1 MKKAK
6 HTALKKRVLLIGWD
20 AADWQLINPLLR
32 QGKMPALA
40 KLMGRGAHGNL
51 VTLDPPISPMLW
63 TSIATGKQPYK
74 HGIHGFTEL
83 LPDGKTAV
91 PVRVSSRTSK
101 AIWNILGES
110 GLRTNVVGWWPSHP
124 AENINGVCVS
134 NFFAMMADEKTLNYG
149 QPPKDSVFPESMQAS
164 LEECRVHPAELT
176 QEMLSPFFPDVEKL
190 SSASDPILRSCMR
203 ILAHAATIQAT
214 VTRLMRTTEWDFTAV
229 YFDALDH
236 FCHLGMKYHPP
247 KMAGISENDF
257 EKYHYVVEA
266 AYRFHDMML
275 ERLMD
280 LAGADCNIFLVSD
293 HGFES
298 GTKRWTHLP
307 DEPGAPALEH
317 RPYGVLVGAGPD
329 VESGQVYGA
338 SLLDIS
344 PTILQ
349 LYGLPNAT
357 DMDGAPLKT
366 LLKTTQSK
374 EILTYEDEN
383 KAEKPSEVRN
393 DIDQMLLKQLSALG
407 YVNNETLQQPK
418 LVLAENEY
426 YLARS
431 YAHGGEHEKA
441 LVIMANL
448 SKGYADVARYQNF
461 YASLLLSS
469 GNLEGLENWLA
480 KNHSSPFAQYI
491 EGMLLLQKGKPLAA
505 QAVFEKIHSAGN
517 EAVMLNLS
525 RAWLRIGNVEMAE
538 AYAQK
543 ILSENAESTEVLNI
557 LGEIAMQK
565 EDWEEALSYLF
576 KSLHLLYYQKNVH
589 EKIGACLA
597 GLGMYHDAAQALE
610 IALMLMPQNTVLRHQ
625 LMSIYQE
632 QVSNPVRLQE
642 LSSHKTKEVVVVTG
656 FPRSGTSMMMHMLK
670 AGGIEI
676 YEDKSRGADM
686 FNAQGYFEHS
696 STKSI
701 AINQDFLFEA
711 EGRAVKI
718 VLPLLRLLRPTLPLK
733 VIWMQRNFNEV
744 IQSQE
749 HMKGEKPQAAP
760 LMLWQQMIQ
769 EKELHESWLNRH
781 PHVAYIA
788 IDYAESLDNPQK
800 IARRI
805 AAFLAKDLDIQSMQ
819 EAVNPKLKRF

>member
-1 MKKAK
+1 MNEAK

-20 AADWQLINPLLR
+20 AADWQLINPLLS

-40 KLMGRGAHGNL
+40 KLMSEGAIGNL

-83 LPDGKTAV
+83 LADGKTVV
-91 PVRVSSRTSK
+91 PVRVSSRKCK
-101 AIWNILGES
+101 AIWNILGER

-124 AENINGVCVS
+124 AEELNGVCVS
-134 NFFAMMADEKTLNYG
+134 NFFAMIADEKTLDYG
-149 QPPKDSVFPESMQAS
+149 QPPTDSVFPESMQVS

-176 QEMLSPFFPDVEKL
+176 QEMLAPFFPDAENL
-190 SSASDPILRSCMR
+190 TSASDPILRSCMR

-214 VTRLMRTTEWDFTAV
+214 ATRLMRTTEWDFTAI

-247 KMAGISENDF
+247 KMANISEVDF
-257 EKYHYVVEA
+257 QKYHYIIEA

-298 GTKRWTHLP
+298 GTKRLTHLP

-317 RPYGVLVGAGPD
+317 RPYGVFAAAGPD
-329 VESGQVYGA
+329 VKPGQVYGA
-338 SLLDIS
+338 SLLDVA

-349 LYGLPNAT
+349 LYGLPTAA
-357 DMDGAPLKT
+357 DMDGSPLKT
-366 LLKTTQSK
+366 LLLSFNPEK
-374 EILTYEDEN
+374 IATYESDE
-383 KAEKPSEVRN
+383 KSTKHDAVRH
-393 DIDQMLLKQLSALG
+393 DIDQTLINQLSDLG
-407 YVNNETLQQPK
+407 YVNKETLQQPK

-431 YAHGGEHEKA
+431 YAHGGLPEQA
-441 LVIMANL
+441 LQIMANL
-448 SKGYADVARYQNF
+448 SAGYADVARYQNF

-469 GNLEGLENWLA
+469 GRLDALENWLA
-480 KNHSSPFAQYI
+480 KHHSSPFSQYI
-491 EGMLLLQKGKPLAA
+491 KGMLLLQKGKPLAA
-505 QAVFEKIHSAGN
+505 QAVFEKINSAAN
-517 EAVMLNLS
+517 EAVLLNMS
-525 RAWLRIGNVEMAE
+525 RAWLRAGNREMAE
-538 AYAQK
+538 AYAHK
-543 ILSENAESTEVLNI
+543 ILAENAESTEVHNI
-557 LGEIAMQK
+557 LGEIAMQR
-565 EDWEEALSYLF
+565 EDWESALGNLF

-597 GLGMYHDAAQALE
+597 GLGMYQDAAQALE

-625 LMSIYQE
+625 LIALYSE
-632 QVSNPVRLQE
+632 QVNNSARLQE
-642 LSSHKTKEVVVVTG
+642 LIAQKTKEVVVVTG

-670 AGGIEI
+670 AGGLHVF
-676 YEDKSRGADM
+676 EDAEREADT

-696 STKSI
+696 ATKNI
-701 AINQDFLFEA
+701 AINQDFLMDA
-711 EGRAVKI
+711 EGKAVKV
-718 VLPLLRLLRPTLPLK
+718 VLPLLRLLNPTLPLK
-733 VIWMQRNFNEV
+733 VIWMQRDFNEI

-749 HMKGEKPQAAP
+749 RMKGSTGKNVP
-760 LMLWQQMIQ
+760 LMLWQHMAH

-781 PHVAYIA
+781 PHISYIEV
-788 IDYAESLDNPQK
+788 DYNETLVQPQK
-800 IARRI
+800 TAEKVAR
-805 AAFLAKDLDIQSMQ
+805 FLGSDVDVVGMEYVVVGK
-819 EAVNPKLKRF
+819 E